1 MQATN
6 FMAEKCHIR
15 FFVESATAASL
26 PAVQDYLLIGLL
38 P

>member
-26 PAVQDYLLIGLL
+26 PEVKD
-38 P
+38 